1 MSGAALAMTSPP
13 PPRPF
18 TVAQKLRVV
27 AIDGPAGS
35 GKSTVA
41 RLVAERLEF
50 IHVDTGAMYRALTLK
65 VLKSGAPVEDELRV
79 GRIVS
84 TAEIELEDGHVFL
97 DHEDVTREIR
107 SGKVTRHVSRVSSY
121 PAVRSALLAR
131 QRGFA
136 TRGDGV
142 VMEGRDIG
150 SVVFPDARWK
160 FFLDASPEVRAQRR
174 HAELE
179 AAGKPHELNHVLSE
193 LRERDELDS
202 GRAVAP
208 LKCPSDAEVI
218 DSSRLSIDEVV
229 QRIIDRVQKG

>member
-1 MSGAALAMTSPP
+1 MTPPSHRTHAAS
-13 PPRPF
+13 R
-18 TVAQKLRVV
+18 KLRVV

-41 RLVAERLEF
+41 RLVAERLHF
-50 IHVDTGAMYRALTLK
+50 THVDTGAMYRALTLK
-65 VLKSGAPVEDELRV
+65 VLKSGVPVEDESRV

-84 TAEIELEDGHVFL
+84 TAEIELEDGRVFL
-97 DHEDVTREIR
+97 DGEDVTTEIR

-121 PAVRSALLAR
+121 PAVRTALLSQ

-136 TRGDGV
+136 SSGDDPGDKGI

-174 HAELE
+174 HAELV
-179 AAGKPHELNHVLSE
+179 AAGKSLELGAVLTD
-193 LRERDELDS
+193 LRDRDAKDS

-208 LKCPSDAEVI
+208 LKCPADAKVI
-218 DSSRLSIDEVV
+218 DSSRLGIDEVV
-229 QRIIDRVQKG
+229 QKIIDHVLHG